1 MNGVKAKSIL
11 GILLLPRII
20 PRAKALFASGF
31 GYIAFLM
38 ASIYGAVRLLPPNHP
53 YLNPSNIGRF
63 GIRHAIGE
71 AANNLVLRRQNADQV
86 FIFFALLFGVIILLA
101 QLAMV
106 LYVFVIQ
113 PAFAGSIFLTPEPRS
128 GGPVTDMAFTVLDQ
142 VFGIPNLFCT
152 AGGACVPMTPAIP
165 WPFHTAFHELLRF
178 YSLGLLIVGVVIFL
192 YYVLIVVGETAT
204 TGHPFGQ
211 RFQNAWAPVRL
222 VVALG
227 LLLPINYGLNSGQ
240 YIVLYAAKFGSGFAT
255 NGWLQFND
263 TLEDGI
269 GAGFNPTG
277 ERSSL
282 LAKPQAPSLMPII
295 QAMSIVHACAYAHW
309 KLDPQTNGFLGG
321 FLGGMSRPPSP
332 NFYIKPYLVKQPQ
345 DWMTNAAP
353 RMELAADTPYLTALD
368 FYNNSDIVIRFGRY
382 DPNNTNFDKEKGQVS
397 PYCGDIRIPITYI
410 RPAGGGGMVGGADMI
425 QEFYFNLIKSMWFTT
440 GTLMVDLSHRYME
453 YAINRAPHEQCAI
466 GCGHLGIL
474 PPCTPAP
481 LNCANTQVTALGR
494 QTLLGVYKPQF
505 EAWIEL
511 AWVLYNAS
519 TEDIEMQDEVLDR
532 GWAGAGI
539 WYNKIAEING
549 VFATSITSMP
559 YFDTYPDVMDQ
570 VRRERKKADADL
582 SSKMQFKPNLAD
594 GKPVTIACPTN
605 CLEVAKLM
613 HDFFNWWNNDD
624 PDMEKASK
632 TVSGSVFSDVVSSIF
647 GMSGLMEMRGRNA
660 HIHPLAQLAAVGR
673 SLVDS
678 AIINIG
684 GSTITAGAG
693 GLLRLTDLHMGP
705 LANYASGIMMTVAF
719 MAITIGFILFYVLPF
734 LPFLYFFF
742 AFGTWI
748 KSIFEAM
755 VGAPL
760 WALAHLRLDGEG
772 LPGDSAASGYF
783 LIFEIFVRPILTV
796 FGLVAAILIFT
807 AQVRMLNVLWELVT
821 SNLTGFEGWQE
832 VAPGAQ
838 QKVDFPGYIYK
849 VLPQNK
855 IDEFFYTVV
864 YAIIVY
870 MMATASFKLIDKI
883 PDQILRFMGAGVS
896 AFSDINPDPTEGLT
910 RYAAYGGMQM
920 AQTTTTG
927 LREISQGVGGDLD
940 KAMGAFRQRLQGDGT
955 PGP

>member
-1 MNGVKAKSIL
+1 MNGVKAKTIL

-38 ASIYGAVRLLPPNHP
+38 ATIYGAVRLLPPNHP

-71 AANNLVLRRQNADQV
+71 AANNLVLRKQNADQV
-86 FIFFALLFGVIILLA
+86 FIFFALLVGVIILLV
-101 QLAMV
+101 QLAMI
-106 LYVFVIQ
+106 LYIFVIQ
-113 PAFAGSIFLTPEPRS
+113 PAFAGSIFLTPNPPS
-128 GGPVTDMAFTVLDQ
+128 GGPVTDMSFVVLDQ
-142 VFGIPNLFCT
+142 VFGIPRLFCT
-152 AGGACVPMTPAIP
+152 EGGACTAINGQLP

-211 RFQNAWAPVRL
+211 RFQNAWVPVRL
-222 VVALG
+222 VIALG

-255 NGWLQFND
+255 NGWFQFND
-263 TLEDGI
+263 TLRAGI

-277 ERSSL
+277 ERERL
-282 LAKPQAPSLMPII
+282 LAKPNPPSLMPIV
-295 QAMSIVHACAYAHW
+295 QAMSLIHACAYAHW
-309 KLDPQTNGFLGG
+309 KLDPQTGTFGGILG
-321 FLGGMSRPPSP
+321 SARPPSP
-332 NFYIKPYLVKQPQ
+332 GFYIRPYLVKQPQ
-345 DWMTNAAP
+345 DWMPNPLP
-353 RMELAADTPYLTALD
+353 RMELTPGTSYEAALN
-368 FYNNSDIVIRFGRY
+368 FYNNSDIIIRFGRY
-382 DPNNTNFDKEKGQVS
+382 DPNNTSYDKEKGQVGK
-397 PYCGDIRIPITYI
+397 YCGDVRIPITYI
-410 RPAGGGGMVGGADMI
+410 RPRNGPPMPGSADMM
-425 QEFYFNLIKSMWFTT
+425 QEFYFNLIKSMWFTD
-440 GTLMVDLSHRYME
+440 GTLMVDLAHRYME
-453 YAINRAPHEQCAI
+453 FAINRAPHEQCAI
-466 GCGHLGIL
+466 GCGHGSL
-474 PPCTPAP
+474 PPCNNGP
-481 LNCANTQVTALGR
+481 NGCAAIQVTAQGR
-494 QTLLGVYKPQF
+494 QTLLGVYKPFYESTIFQ
-505 EAWIEL
+505 AWQ
-511 AWVLYNAS
+511 VFNQS
-519 TEDIEMQDEVLDR
+519 NTDIEMQLTILDR

-549 VFATSITSMP
+549 VFATSITSQP
-559 YFDTYPDVMDQ
+559 YFETYPDVMDQ

-582 SSKMQFKPNLAD
+582 SSKMQFNPNLAD
-594 GKPVTIACPTN
+594 GNPVTLACPTN

-613 HDFFNWWNNDD
+613 NDFFNWWNKDD

-632 TVSGSVFSDVVSSIF
+632 TVSGSVINDVVGAIF
-647 GMSGLMEMRGRNA
+647 GMSGLMEMRGANA
-660 HIHPLAQLAAVGR
+660 HIHPLAQLASVGK

-693 GLLRLTDLHMGP
+693 GLLRLIDSHSGP
-705 LANYASGIMMTVAF
+705 LAGYASGIMMTIAMLAMTV
-719 MAITIGFILFYVLPF
+719 GFILFYVLPF

-760 WALAHLRLDGEG
+760 WALAHLRIDGEG
-772 LPGDSAASGYF
+772 LPGDSASSGYF

-796 FGLVAAILIFT
+796 FGLVAAVLIFT

-821 SNLTGFEGWQE
+821 SSLTGFEGWTE
-832 VAPGAQ
+832 TGPGAQ
-838 QKVDFPGYIYK
+838 QKVNYPGYIYK

-870 MMATASFKLIDKI
+870 MMATASFKMIDKI
-883 PDQILRFMGAGVS
+883 PDQILRYMGAGVS
-896 AFSDINPDPTEGLT
+896 AFSDINADPTEGLT
-910 RYAAYGGMQM
+910 KYAAYGGMQM

-927 LREISQGVGGDLD
+927 LRDVAAGFGGDLER
-940 KAMGAFRQRLQGDGT
+940 AMVSLRSRIQGDGT
-955 PGP
+955 PGQ

>member
-1 MNGVKAKSIL
+1 MNGVKAKNIL

-20 PRAKALFASGF
+20 PRAKVLFASGF

-53 YLNPSNIGRF
+53 YLNPANIGRF

-71 AANNLVLRRQNADQV
+71 AANNLVLKRQNADQV
-86 FIFFALLFGVIILLA
+86 FIFFALLAGVIILLI

-106 LYVFVIQ
+106 IYIFVIQ
-113 PAFAGSIFLTPEPRS
+113 PAFAGSIFLTPNPRA
-128 GGPVTDMAFTVLDQ
+128 GPVTDMSFVVLDQ
-142 VFGIPNLFCT
+142 VFGIPRLFCT
-152 AGGACVPMTPAIP
+152 EGGQCTPFNGQLP

-211 RFQNAWAPVRL
+211 RFQNAWVPVRL

-263 TLEDGI
+263 TLQAGI

-277 ERSSL
+277 ERESL

-309 KLDPQTNGFLGG
+309 KLDPNYQGAPPPAGG
-321 FLGGMSRPPSP
+321 
-332 NFYIKPYLVKQPQ
+332 FYIKPYLVKQPQ
-345 DWMTNAAP
+345 DWMPNPLP
-353 RMELAADTPYLTALD
+353 RMELTPGTSYEAALN

-382 DPNNTNFDKEKGQVS
+382 DPNNTNFDKEKGQVGK
-397 PYCGDIRIPITYI
+397 YCGDIRIPITYM
-410 RPAGGGGMVGGADMI
+410 RPRAGGASVGGADLI
-425 QEFYFNLIKSMWFTT
+425 QEFYFNLVKSMWFTD
-440 GTLMVDLSHRYME
+440 GTLMVDLAHRYME
-453 YAINRAPHEQCAI
+453 FAINRAPHLQCDI
-466 GCGHLGIL
+466 GCGHGSL
-474 PPCTPAP
+474 PICAIGP
-481 LNCANTQVTALGR
+481 LTCIDTQVTALGR

-505 EAWIEL
+505 EAEIDW
-511 AWVLYNAS
+511 AWMVYN
-519 TEDIEMQDEVLDR
+519 TNNQDIEMQVQILNR

-549 VFATSITSMP
+549 IFATSITSMP
-559 YFDTYPDVMDQ
+559 YFETYPDVMDQ

-582 SSKMQFKPNLAD
+582 SGKMQFNPNLAE
-594 GKPVTIACPTN
+594 GRPVTLACPAN
-605 CLEVAKLM
+605 CLEIAKLM
-613 HDFFNWWNNDD
+613 NDFFNWWNKDD

-632 TVSGSVFSDVVSSIF
+632 TVSGSVINDVIGAIF
-647 GMSGLMEMRGRNA
+647 GMSGLMEMRGDNA

-693 GLLRLTDLHMGP
+693 GLLRLLDSHTGP
-705 LANYASGIMMTVAF
+705 LASYASGMMMTIA
-719 MAITIGFILFYVLPF
+719 MLAMTIGFILFYVLPF

-760 WALAHLRLDGEG
+760 WALAHLRIDGEG
-772 LPGDSAASGYF
+772 LPGDSASSGYF

-796 FGLVAAILIFT
+796 FGLVAAVLIFT

-821 SNLTGFEGWQE
+821 SSLTGFEGWTE
-832 VAPGAQ
+832 TGPGAQ
-838 QKVDFPGYIYK
+838 QKVNYPGYIYK

-883 PDQILRFMGAGVS
+883 PDQILRYMGAGVS

-910 RYAAYGGMQM
+910 KYAAYGGMHM

-927 LREISQGVGGDLD
+927 LRDVAAGFGGDLE
-940 KAMGAFRQRLQGDGT
+940 KAMASLRQRAQGGNN
-955 PGP
+955 PGQ